1 VAEDLELE
9 KIKMKK
15 ISELMRKSKEV
26 EKNMADAPLELNQSN
41 FDKTINESP
50 LPVLVDFYATWCMPC
65 KMMAPVVAD
74 LARKYSGKILV
85 GKVDVDRNPKLAV
98 RYQIMSVPTFMVFKN
113 GKPVDRILGAVGS
126 RLEEII
132 RVHV

>member
-1 VAEDLELE
+1 MAEDLELE